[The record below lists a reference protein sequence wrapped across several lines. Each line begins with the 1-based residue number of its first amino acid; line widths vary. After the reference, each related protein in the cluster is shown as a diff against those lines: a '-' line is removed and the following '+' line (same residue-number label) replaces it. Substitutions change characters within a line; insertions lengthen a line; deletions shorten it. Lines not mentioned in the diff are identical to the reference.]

1 MGWEIKYKPEN
12 VGGSGRI
19 RTHEIGT
26 SYHTSFQVM
35 AVMTASVRYHL
46 VAGGG
51 FEHSDLQLMRLTS

>member
-1 MGWEIKYKPEN
+1 MHVN
-12 VGGSGRI
+12 GGSGRI